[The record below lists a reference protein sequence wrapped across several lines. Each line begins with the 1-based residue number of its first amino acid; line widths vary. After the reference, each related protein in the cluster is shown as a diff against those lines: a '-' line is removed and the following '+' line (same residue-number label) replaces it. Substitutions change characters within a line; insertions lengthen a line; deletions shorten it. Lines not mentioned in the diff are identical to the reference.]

1 MKKIVLFLIIFLNLF
16 TYVESS
22 PIISPAGI
30 IIATRNY
37 KDKKAEEE
45 KINEKFNILYKNEKD
60 YDYLKYFLSNSEK
73 EILVENYSN
82 KEELWNKFLEKYKE
96 KIETMK
102 EEIKYLENATEK
114 EQIMFL
120 LFKYRYILIG
130 LISIIAIISIL
141 NFLLKKN

>member
-1 MKKIVLFLIIFLNLF
+1 MKKIILFFIIFLNLF

-37 KDKKAEEE
+37 KDKKAEKE

-82 KEELWNKFLEKYKE
+82 KEELWNKFLEKYKV
-96 KIETMK
+96 KIENMK
-102 EEIKYLENATEK
+102 EEIKFLEN
-114 EQIMFL
+114 MV
-120 LFKYRYILIG
+120 
-130 LISIIAIISIL
+130 
-141 NFLLKKN
+141 